1 MEGALLAG
9 LKAILVRTGKYRPGD
24 EQMSKITPTAV
35 CDNFSRM
42 LQNSDDRQN
51 TLRSPQTIL
60 HKSYRHPKHI
70 L

>member
-24 EQMSKITPTAV
+24 EQMSKIAPTAV
-35 CDNFSRM
+35 CDNFS
-42 LQNSDDRQN
+42 QAVDY
-51 TLRSPQTIL
+51 IL
-60 HKSYRHPKHI
+60 G